1 MTQDTS
7 SDGFVYLVGAGPGDP
22 SYITLRAVQCLQRA
36 DVVLYDY
43 LVNPHILQHVSAGV
57 DCVCT
62 VSYTHLRAHET

>member
-22 SYITLRAVQCLQRA
+22 SYITLRGVQCLKQA

-43 LVNPHILQHVSAGV
+43 LVNPRIYTNRRAVKVLLIL
-57 DCVCT
+57 C
-62 VSYTHLRAHET
+62 